1 MILTKL
7 SSFQISLIAVFAA
20 LQVLLT
26 TLPLSITIGVAGSIT
41 LGAAGG
47 PLIGILLGPAIGG
60 LATLIGS
67 LIGCFINPSGAIFG
81 LLTVIPPLLGA
92 LGAGCIRIKKGYII
106 GIILL
111 ALLLIFYAHPF
122 GRIAYIF
129 PWLSII
135 AMIVAFSPIAIIAG
149 SAFTSERFSKIFFG
163 AVISSFVGVMA
174 DHMSG
179 CAIAIWYFSPAL
191 TPEIWYLAMPIY
203 PIERIIT
210 LIISSI
216 IAAAIYYRLRKAG
229 LLFIG

>member
-1 MILTKL
+1 MKL
-7 SSFQISLIAVFAA
+7 SSTQISLVIVFAA

-47 PLIGILLGPAIGG
+47 PIIGILLGPALGG

-81 LLTVIPPLLGA
+81 FLTVIPPLLGA
-92 LGAGCIRIKKGYII
+92 FGAGCIRVKRGYVI
-106 GIILL
+106 GGVIL

-122 GRIAYIF
+122 GREAYIF

-135 AMIVAFSPIAIIAG
+135 AMIVAFSPLAVLAG
-149 SAFTSERFSKIFFG
+149 SAFASENISKILFG
-163 AVISSFVGVMA
+163 AIISSFVGTMA

-191 TPEIWYLAMPIY
+191 TPEIWYLAMPFY
-203 PIERIIT
+203 PVERAII
-210 LIISSI
+210 LIISSV
-216 IAAAIYYRLRKAG
+216 IATPIYQRLKKAG
-229 LLFIG
+229 LHFTK